1 MRYAFVLLL
10 MPFYIWSQTSFQK
23 GYLVACSKEEN
34 SLQEFIKNHNE
45 LLQQLRIHEI
55 KTAFPWSKAFT
66 DPVYYKTESA
76 SKIRRMVEIELDST
90 INLDFALRKLMQTGF
105 FEYVEKWV
113 IPELLYTPNDAYVN
127 NQYYLSNIRAFQAW
141 DIWKGDT
148 NMVIGITDTGIDFNH
163 PDLWSSV
170 KYNYNDPIDG
180 IDNDMDG
187 FVDNFKGWDFGTNDN
202 DPQYQTIGHGVHVS
216 GIAAA
221 TADNMYGIAG
231 VGFKCKILPIKIDNA
246 YGGLS
251 GAYAGVIYAAEHG
264 AKVINCSWGST
275 YFTQFGQDIIDYVS
289 ETCGALVVAACGNT
303 GSEINYYP
311 ASYRYVLS
319 VAATDV
325 NDKKWTNS
333 SYSTNVDLT
342 APGHNVFS
350 TWPGPGFVS
359 SSGTSMA
366 APIVSAAA
374 ALVASYYPQLNML
387 QVAERLRTT
396 ADVIDTIAA
405 NSPYQ
410 GKLGKGRVNLFRA
423 LTDPFN
429 KPSVRMVKYQ
439 LTDGNDNVYIM
450 GDTIRLTL
458 KITNYL
464 APTSSH
470 FYTKISTSSSGIV
483 FLDSLWETDSLET
496 LESAMNDA
504 SPFLIK
510 LNAISPNQQI
520 TLKIEF
526 VDTFKQY
533 HDVEYITFFV
543 NPDYVNLN
551 VNKILT
557 TVTSRGNFAYND
569 FPSCLQGSGFIYD
582 NSSILAQMIGIMMGT
597 STITISDNVYGVN
610 GVNNDF
616 SREIFAHYVSPP
628 PLGDQYIE
636 TAYSDDL
643 ATNPNH
649 VKVLQQVYA
658 FGENP
663 DKDYFITRYRMVN
676 TGSTPLDG
684 FYMGLFADWD
694 INSAMNNKAVYD
706 VSTKALIAFDI
717 DSTFFIAMK
726 LLDTGRTTYAYAADL
741 DGFNS
746 SIALTDGF
754 TEVEKYNMLKSNRYA
769 AGADVAGKDVACMV
783 SSGPYHIEPGD
794 TLNLS
799 FLIAGG
805 KNYSQLKN
813 IITHASAKYLNPSF
827 GNFELTPKALLIYPN
842 PVINKRIYFSYPV
855 RTFFK
860 VEIYDMVG
868 EKVNQWAWEN
878 DRIIHFFE
886 VKPGVYVMNC
896 YNAVEQHK
904 IFFVV
909 Q

>member
-45 LLQQLRIHEI
+45 LLQQLGIHEI

-410 GKLGKGRVNLFRA
+410 GKLGKGR
-423 LTDPFN
+423 LT
-429 KPSVRMVKYQ
+429 
-439 LTDGNDNVYIM
+439 
-450 GDTIRLTL
+450 
-458 KITNYL
+458 
-464 APTSSH
+464 
-470 FYTKISTSSSGIV
+470 
-483 FLDSLWETDSLET
+483 FL
-496 LESAMNDA
+496 
-504 SPFLIK
+504 
-510 LNAISPNQQI
+510 
-520 TLKIEF
+520 
-526 VDTFKQY
+526 
-533 HDVEYITFFV
+533 
-543 NPDYVNLN
+543 
-551 VNKILT
+551 
-557 TVTSRGNFAYND
+557 
-569 FPSCLQGSGFIYD
+569 
-582 NSSILAQMIGIMMGT
+582 
-597 STITISDNVYGVN
+597 
-610 GVNNDF
+610 
-616 SREIFAHYVSPP
+616 
-628 PLGDQYIE
+628 
-636 TAYSDDL
+636 
-643 ATNPNH
+643 
-649 VKVLQQVYA
+649 
-658 FGENP
+658 
-663 DKDYFITRYRMVN
+663 
-676 TGSTPLDG
+676 
-684 FYMGLFADWD
+684 
-694 INSAMNNKAVYD
+694 
-706 VSTKALIAFDI
+706 
-717 DSTFFIAMK
+717 
-726 LLDTGRTTYAYAADL
+726 
-741 DGFNS
+741 
-746 SIALTDGF
+746 
-754 TEVEKYNMLKSNRYA
+754 
-769 AGADVAGKDVACMV
+769 
-783 SSGPYHIEPGD
+783 
-794 TLNLS
+794 
-799 FLIAGG
+799 
-805 KNYSQLKN
+805 
-813 IITHASAKYLNPSF
+813 
-827 GNFELTPKALLIYPN
+827 EL
-842 PVINKRIYFSYPV
+842 
-855 RTFFK
+855 
-860 VEIYDMVG
+860 
-868 EKVNQWAWEN
+868 
-878 DRIIHFFE
+878 
-886 VKPGVYVMNC
+886 
-896 YNAVEQHK
+896 
-904 IFFVV
+904 
-909 Q
+909 